1 MADSKSVITKELSD
15 AIGVESEP
23 VTKEIEKGAIIKFAE
38 AIGDANPIYNDEEAA
53 RKTKYGG
60 IIAPPTFLRSI
71 DGFLGPSKAKVTSPY
86 SAVVDGGSEWEYF
99 EPVRPG
105 DLITVTEYLSDLQE
119 RNGKLG
125 NMLIMN
131 KVKKY
136 VNQFNKI
143 VALQTTTSISYE
155 PQSDK

>member
-1 MADSKSVITKELSD
+1 MPDSKSVITKELKD

-38 AIGDANPIYNDEEAA
+38 AIGDSNPIYTDEESA

-60 IIAPPTFLRSI
+60 IVAPPTFLRSI
-71 DGFLGPSKAKVTSPY
+71 DGFLGPSRANVETPY

-99 EPVRPG
+99 EEIRPG
-105 DLITVTEYLSDLQE
+105 DLITVTKYLSDLQE
-119 RNGKLG
+119 KDGKLG
-125 NMLIMN
+125 NMLIMVN
-131 KVKKY
+131 EKKY

-143 VALQTTTSISYE
+143 VALQRTTSISYE
-155 PQSDK
+155 PQSDR

>member
-1 MADSKSVITKELSD
+1 VSSSKSIITKELKD

-38 AIGDANPIYNDEEAA
+38 AIGDTNSIYNDEKIA

-60 IIAPPTFLRSI
+60 LIAPPTFLRSI
-71 DGFLGPSKAKVTSPY
+71 DGFLGPSKANVKSPY

-105 DLITVTEYLSDLQE
+105 DLITVTDYLSDLQE
-119 RNGKLG
+119 KDGKLG
-125 NMLIMN
+125 NMLIMV
-131 KVKKY
+131 KEKKY
-136 VNQFNKI
+136 VNQFNEI
-143 VALQTTTSISYE
+143 VALQRTTSISYE
-155 PQSDK
+155 PQSPK